1 MLLAPEDYPENKG
14 QHRSNG
20 VHFAQAVILQK
31 ALPSPAGISPIVLRQ
46 LWIQGTQQEWWVES
60 RRFQPTT
67 SNGEALSLLGT

>member
-1 MLLAPEDYPENKG
+1 MLMAPKDPTERKG
-14 QHRSNG
+14 LHHLNG
-20 VHFAQAVILQK
+20 AHYAYAVILQR
-31 ALPSPAGISPIVLRQ
+31 AIPSPTGISPIVLRQ